1 MVDDRCAYGGKIE
14 LRNRRNEKESRHM
27 IRCLCTILYLFCIL
41 NLAGISVNT
50 HKVYDNRS
58 NAVNEVSGMIGEQ
71 KMTKKKIAITFDD
84 GPSEACTGRLLDGL
98 KKRQVKA
105 SFFVLGE
112 NVKENPKLAKRIVEE
127 GHLIG
132 NHTFHHVELSKMNEQ
147 KAKEEL
153 KKASSA
159 IFRAT
164 GKYPEYMR
172 PPYGE
177 CTRKLEDSVDMI
189 LVRWSVDPRDWDTDN
204 ADEIVKKVVTSAGEN
219 DIILL
224 HDCYD
229 SSVDAALR
237 IIDILEKEGFEF
249 VTVDELYIP

>member
-1 MVDDRCAYGGKIE
+1 MVDDRCAYGGEIK
-14 LRNRRNEKESRHM
+14 LKDRRNEKESRYM

-58 NAVNEVSGMIGEQ
+58 NAVNEVSGMIEEQ

-105 SFFVLGE
+105 SFFVLGQ
-112 NVKENPKLAKRIVEE
+112 NVDNYPELAKRIVQE

-132 NHTFHHVELSKMNEQ
+132 NHTYDHVELSKTDDV

-153 KKASSA
+153 KKASDA
-159 IFRAT
+159 IFKAT
-164 GKYPEYMR
+164 GTYPEYMR

-177 CTRKLEDSVDMI
+177 CRRKLEDSVDML
-189 LVRWSVDPRDWDTDN
+189 LVRWSIDPRDWDTGN
-204 ADEIVKKVVTSAGEN
+204 TDEIVKKVVTSVGEN

-229 SSVDAALR
+229 SSVDAALK
-237 IIDILEKEGFEF
+237 IIDILEKEGYEF
-249 VTVDELYIP
+249 VTVDELYNP